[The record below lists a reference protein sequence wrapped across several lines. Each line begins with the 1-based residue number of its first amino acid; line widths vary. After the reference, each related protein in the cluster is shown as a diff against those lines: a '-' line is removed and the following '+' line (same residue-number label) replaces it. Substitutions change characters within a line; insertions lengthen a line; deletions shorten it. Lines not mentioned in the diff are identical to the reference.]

1 MGFEPM
7 RLAPTD
13 LKPVSLTNSDILVRD
28 VHVREHSDILVRDV
42 HVREHS
48 DILVAIV

>member
-1 MGFEPM
+1 
-7 RLAPTD
+7 
-13 LKPVSLTNSDILVRD
+13 VRD

-42 HVREHS
+42 HVPEHS